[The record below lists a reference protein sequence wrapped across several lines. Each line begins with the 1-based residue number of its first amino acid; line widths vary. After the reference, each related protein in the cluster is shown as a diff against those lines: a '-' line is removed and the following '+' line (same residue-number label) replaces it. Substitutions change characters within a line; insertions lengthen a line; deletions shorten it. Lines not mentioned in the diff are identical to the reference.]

1 MEATVWKLKLENILW
16 DSFWLM
22 NCNII
27 QYQKKQWFNTSTFS
41 LSYLTFYSR
50 YASQLEKK
58 NPNKVQRLKQNIFY
72 FIFYI
77 ISNICLPNI
86 ELNSYNNPDP

>member
-1 MEATVWKLKLENILW
+1 MSSTPMEATVWKFKLQNILW

-27 QYQKKQWFNTSTFS
+27 QHQKKQWFNTSTLS
-41 LSYLTFYSR
+41 LSCLTLYSR

-58 NPNKVQRLKQNIFY
+58 KQQQKTQSTKTQTKAF
-72 FIFYI
+72 
-77 ISNICLPNI
+77 
-86 ELNSYNNPDP
+86 LNLFFTL